1 MGYDLGQ
8 LILGED
14 TAPKEPV
21 AQAPLSTSGV
31 RAAADINNPSGL
43 GWNGKTWKAYATPE
57 EGVADTQALVSN
69 YLANPAR
76 NTPQA
81 FVGTWVNGDPKT
93 GASVQGGAYVAGLHR
108 ELEAAG
114 VKLNENGT
122 IPNTPEANAAVTRA
136 IIQHESPPQH
146 VGKFMPHVSSGA
158 KEQTDAYAPADKAIP
173 TAQAAEPSLGD
184 LILGGTELHEPKAA
198 APQAAA
204 PLAEQPTAA
213 PTAPVSESGI
223 EQLPVKNLTPAQQ
236 AKGEESVAK
245 IAGNV
250 DAVLAMPAGLVK
262 SLATAYM
269 YLGERAMPG
278 AFPLEKREEI
288 ANSIGSALTPE
299 FAKHLGIDPNNSG
312 YQEALL
318 QKVGHLFEKGI
329 DYAAEKTGLP
339 KSDLEAFANLLPF
352 TLPKVKI
359 KGAVESIK
367 EQFAAKQAGAPKLEP
382 KLGETVENVS
392 YMESPEYTALK
403 DKLDE
408 NRIKFDEL
416 KADADKFPENTPE
429 RMAANEKISEF
440 FDTNID
446 PLYNQLEALAPKIEK
461 PKLTADQYGQLVE
474 AEKSGATPETLQTMV
489 EQFNAKKATGE
500 PIEQITAPTAAAPI
514 EGRELKGV
522 GAAKAEHNPYTPFV
536 NEEHARGGDFPMVK
550 LSNGSRDVPAP
561 EQQTRAQ
568 IAREILGTDQVRTG
582 VVTGNENTL
591 RNEVTL
597 AKKPEQTL
605 EGQLLKD
612 QIAVEQQALSNY
624 AQNIIRD
631 TGADEVL
638 ANNYERGE
646 RINHAAVGEE
656 GIGGFIQNEK
666 RRIYE
671 QARQQVGDN
680 PVEASNLKRIINSP
694 QFEAELKLKG
704 IKDFTSGINDL
715 IQMHETAGFEGTAP
729 GSIAGLEAL
738 RQSLNRGWTPQN
750 SHFVG
755 RVIRAIDNDIASAG
769 GPGLYEQARNLHAA
783 EKTLFGSKGI
793 KTLFGEIDPNG
804 VQTATSFDQITK
816 KLNSM
821 PFDEWRHVFDTFDRI
836 SRGTVTEKGV
846 TLNIPKE
853 LQQAAESAKR
863 EILGS
868 LAREVYEQG
877 AQNAGVWNYNAANK
891 TMNARSKKMEYA
903 FDPETLKKMHT
914 LNYGGHIMPGMHGYE
929 GAALQAERVKGLG
942 TRLLEL
948 PVRAAKGMAASV
960 PFFGGAVPAVS
971 ETLAENARTRAL
983 NRAALETR
991 RKMRENAKLGTKLS
1005 DIGKE

>member
-1 MGYDLGQ
+1 MADALGQ

-14 TAPKEPV
+14 TTSKEPV
-21 AQAPLSTSGV
+21 AKTPLSTSGV

-93 GASVQGGAYVAGLHR
+93 GASVQGGAYVAKLHK

-136 IIQHESPPQH
+136 IIQHESAPEH

-173 TAQAAEPSLGD
+173 TTQAAEQPSLGD

-198 APQAAA
+198 APQVAPQAAA

-299 FAKHLGIDPNNSG
+299 FAKHLGIDPNNPG

-339 KSDLEAFANLLPF
+339 KSDLEAFVNVLPF
-352 TLPKVKI
+352 LKPEIPI
-359 KGAVESIK
+359 KNAVSALK
-367 EQFAAKQAGAPKLEP
+367 EQFATKQAAPRFEPRLEP
-382 KLGETVENVS
+382 TAEQLTPQEPAAAGNLQQQFAQKK
-392 YMESPEYTALK
+392 MEQMPVTA
-403 DKLDE
+403 
-408 NRIKFDEL
+408 
-416 KADADKFPENTPE
+416 
-429 RMAANEKISEF
+429 AANE
-440 FDTNID
+440 
-446 PLYNQLEALAPKIEK
+446 PVVAA
-461 PKLTADQYGQLVE
+461 
-474 AEKSGATPETLQTMV
+474 
-489 EQFNAKKATGE
+489 E
-500 PIEQITAPTAAAPI
+500 PITAAAAPI

-612 QIAVEQQALSNY
+612 QISVEQQALSKY
-624 AQNIIRD
+624 ARNIIRD

-656 GIGGFIQNEK
+656 GIGGFLKSEK
-666 RRIYE
+666 QRIYE

-680 PVEASNLKRIINSP
+680 PVEANNLKRIINSP

-704 IKDFTSGINDL
+704 IKDFTSGMNDL
-715 IQMHETAGFEGTAP
+715 IQMHETAGFEGRAP
-729 GSIAGLEAL
+729 GSIAGLEEL

-755 RVIRAIDNDIASAG
+755 RVIRAIDNDIAAAG

-804 VQTATSFDQITK
+804 VQTATSFDQITQ

-836 SRGTVTEKGV
+836 SRGTITEKGV

-929 GAALQAERVKGLG
+929 GAALQTERIKGLG
-942 TRLLEL
+942 SRLLEL
-948 PVRAAKGMAASV
+948 PVKAAKGMATSV

-971 ETLAENARTRAL
+971 ETLSQTARTRAL
-983 NRAALETR
+983 NRAALEAQ

>member
-1 MGYDLGQ
+1 MADALGQ

-14 TAPKEPV
+14 TTSKEPV
-21 AQAPLSTSGV
+21 AKTPLSISGT
-31 RAAADINNPSGL
+31 RSSAAGNNPTGYGAIKHPDGSY
-43 GWNGKTWKAYATPE
+43 TWDVYE
-57 EGVADTQALVSN
+57 
-69 YLANPAR
+69 
-76 NTPQA
+76 TPQA
-81 FVGTWVNGDPKT
+81 GVAATQQAVGRYLNSEGIMTGVKPTPENVVGMWVNGKPTT
-93 GASVQGGAYVAGLHR
+93 GSSVQGGAYASTVR
-108 ELEAAG
+108 KELENAG
-114 VKLNENGT
+114 VVLNDDGT
-122 IPNTPEANAAVTRA
+122 IPNTPQANNAVTRA
-136 IIQHESPPQH
+136 MIVHESGHQNASKFLPH
-146 VGKFMPHVSSGA
+146 VGGA

-173 TAQAAEPSLGD
+173 TTQTAEPSLGD

-198 APQAAA
+198 APQIAPQAAA

-250 DAVLAMPAGLVK
+250 DAVLAMPAGIAK

-299 FAKHLGIDPNNSG
+299 FAKHLGIDPNNPG

-339 KSDLEAFANLLPF
+339 KSDLEAFVNTLPF
-352 TLPKVKI
+352 LKPEIPI
-359 KGAVESIK
+359 KNAVSALK
-367 EQFAAKQAGAPKLEP
+367 EQFATKQAAPRFEPRLEP
-382 KLGETVENVS
+382 TAEQLTPQEPAAAGNLQQQFAQKK
-392 YMESPEYTALK
+392 MEQMPVTA
-403 DKLDE
+403 
-408 NRIKFDEL
+408 
-416 KADADKFPENTPE
+416 
-429 RMAANEKISEF
+429 AANE
-440 FDTNID
+440 
-446 PLYNQLEALAPKIEK
+446 PVVAA
-461 PKLTADQYGQLVE
+461 
-474 AEKSGATPETLQTMV
+474 
-489 EQFNAKKATGE
+489 E
-500 PIEQITAPTAAAPI
+500 PITAAAAPI

-612 QIAVEQQALSNY
+612 QISVEQQALSKY
-624 AQNIIRD
+624 ARNIIRD

-656 GIGGFIQNEK
+656 GIGGFLKSEK
-666 RRIYE
+666 QRIYE

-704 IKDFTSGINDL
+704 IKDFTSGMNDL
-715 IQMHETAGFEGTAP
+715 IQMHETAGFEGRAP
-729 GSIAGLEAL
+729 GSIAGLEEL

-755 RVIRAIDNDIASAG
+755 RVIRAIDNDIAAAG

-804 VQTATSFDQITK
+804 VQTATSFDQITQ

-836 SRGTVTEKGV
+836 SRGTITEKGV

-929 GAALQAERVKGLG
+929 GAALQTERVKGLG
-942 TRLLEL
+942 SRLLEL
-948 PVRAAKGMAASV
+948 PIRAAKGMAERV
-960 PFFGGAVPAVS
+960 PVLGGAVPAVS
-971 ETLAENARTRAL
+971 ETLSQTARTRAL
-983 NRAALETR
+983 NRAALEAQ

>member
-1 MGYDLGQ
+1 MADALGQ

-14 TAPKEPV
+14 TASKGPNLDLLHPVLYGQIQAANKAYREQYGADLPITSGARTREEQQSLVDRAARGEPNIFMPTNPAKEPNRQSYHENAV
-21 AQAPLSTSGV
+21 DISTNIPPEF
-31 RAAADINNPSGL
+31 AARMES
-43 GWNGKTWKAYATPE
+43 E
-57 EGVADTQALVSN
+57 
-69 YLANPAR
+69 
-76 NTPQA
+76 
-81 FVGTWVNGDPKT
+81 F
-93 GASVQGGAYVAGLHR
+93 GLHR
-108 ELEAAG
+108 PYGAKDPVHWE
-114 VKLNENGT
+114 VH
-122 IPNTPEANAAVTRA
+122 PEFKSVT
-136 IIQHESPPQH
+136 
-146 VGKFMPHVSSGA
+146 
-158 KEQTDAYAPADKAIP
+158 KEQTDAYAPADKAIT

-204 PLAEQPTAA
+204 PSAEQPTVA
-213 PTAPVSESGI
+213 PTAPVIAAPTAASVVSPEPRSFKDY
-223 EQLPVKNLTPAQQ
+223 VKETG
-236 AKGEESVAK
+236 KSVASFLDNT
-245 IAGNV
+245 IGGLIPA
-250 DAVLAMPAGLVK
+250 AVGVVAHPLLKVVETTA
-262 SLATAYM
+262 LATGGKFNAA
-269 YLGERAMPG
+269 EATHAIVDPISRP
-278 AFPLEKREEI
+278 
-288 ANSIGSALTPE
+288 
-299 FAKHLGIDPNNSG
+299 FAKAVGIDPEDPAYKRESVNRFMTWIGEHIGEGSQVLSDKFYEQTG
-312 YQEALL
+312 
-318 QKVGHLFEKGI
+318 VRIPVSDFE
-329 DYAAEKTGLP
+329 YAANLGLAAVTGKTAP
-339 KSDLEAFANLLPF
+339 VA
-352 TLPKVKI
+352 VKGV
-359 KGAVESIK
+359 KGAIGALE
-367 EQFAAKQAGAPKLEP
+367 EQFAAKQQPAPRFEPRLEP
-382 KLGETVENVS
+382 TAEQLTPQEPAAAGNLQQQFAQKK
-392 YMESPEYTALK
+392 MEQMPVTA
-403 DKLDE
+403 
-408 NRIKFDEL
+408 
-416 KADADKFPENTPE
+416 
-429 RMAANEKISEF
+429 AANE
-440 FDTNID
+440 
-446 PLYNQLEALAPKIEK
+446 PVV
-461 PKLTADQYGQLVE
+461 TA
-474 AEKSGATPETLQTMV
+474 
-489 EQFNAKKATGE
+489 E
-500 PIEQITAPTAAAPI
+500 PITAAAAPV

-612 QIAVEQQALSNY
+612 QISVEQQALSKY
-624 AQNIIRD
+624 ARNIIRD

-656 GIGGFIQNEK
+656 GIGGFLKSEK
-666 RRIYE
+666 QRIYE

-704 IKDFTSGINDL
+704 IKDFTSGMNDL
-715 IQMHETAGFEGTAP
+715 IQMHETAGFEGRAP
-729 GSIAGLEAL
+729 GSIAGLEEL

-755 RVIRAIDNDIASAG
+755 RVIRAIDNDIAAAG

-804 VQTATSFDQITK
+804 VQTATSFDQITQ

-836 SRGTVTEKGV
+836 SRGTITEKGV

-929 GAALQAERVKGLG
+929 GAALQTERVKGLG
-942 TRLLEL
+942 SRLLEL
-948 PVRAAKGMAASV
+948 PIKAAKGMAERV
-960 PFFGGAVPAVS
+960 PVLGGAVPAVS
-971 ETLAENARTRAL
+971 ETLSQTARTRAL
-983 NRAALETR
+983 NRAALEAQ

>member
-1 MGYDLGQ
+1 MADALGQ

-14 TAPKEPV
+14 TTSKEPV
-21 AQAPLSTSGV
+21 VQAPLSTSGV

-93 GASVQGGAYVAGLHR
+93 GASVQGGAYLAKLHK

-136 IIQHESPPQH
+136 IIHHESAPEH

-158 KEQTDAYAPADKAIP
+158 KEQTDVYAPADKAIS
-173 TAQAAEPSLGD
+173 TTQSAEPSLGD

-198 APQAAA
+198 APQVAPQAAA

-213 PTAPVSESGI
+213 PTVPVSESGI

-250 DAVLAMPAGLVK
+250 DAVLAMPAGIAK

-299 FAKHLGIDPNNSG
+299 FAKTLGIDPNKKG
-312 YQEALL
+312 YQDALL
-318 QKVGHLFEKGI
+318 QKIGHLFEQGI
-329 DYAAEKTGLP
+329 DIVSEKTGLP
-339 KSDLEAFANLLPF
+339 KGDLEAFVNVLPF
-352 TLPKVKI
+352 FKPEIPI
-359 KGAVESIK
+359 KNAVSALK
-367 EQFAAKQAGAPKLEP
+367 EQFATKQAAPRFEPRLEP
-382 KLGETVENVS
+382 TAEQLTPQEPAAAGNLQQQFAQKK
-392 YMESPEYTALK
+392 MEQMPVT
-403 DKLDE
+403 
-408 NRIKFDEL
+408 
-416 KADADKFPENTPE
+416 T
-429 RMAANEKISEF
+429 AANEPVS
-440 FDTNID
+440 
-446 PLYNQLEALAPKIEK
+446 
-461 PKLTADQYGQLVE
+461 
-474 AEKSGATPETLQTMV
+474 
-489 EQFNAKKATGE
+489 E
-500 PIEQITAPTAAAPI
+500 PITTAAAPL

-612 QIAVEQQALSNY
+612 QISVEQQALSKY
-624 AQNIIRD
+624 ARNIIRD

-656 GIGGFIQNEK
+656 GIGGFLKSEK
-666 RRIYE
+666 QRIYE

-704 IKDFTSGINDL
+704 IKDFTSGMNDL
-715 IQMHETAGFEGTAP
+715 IQMHETAGFEGRAP
-729 GSIAGLEAL
+729 GSIAGLEEL

-755 RVIRAIDNDIASAG
+755 RVIRAIDNDIAAAG

-804 VQTATSFDQITK
+804 VQTATSFDQITQ

-836 SRGTVTEKGV
+836 SRGTITEKGV

-929 GAALQAERVKGLG
+929 GAALQTERVKGLG
-942 TRLLEL
+942 SRLLEL
-948 PVRAAKGMAASV
+948 PIKAAKGMAERV
-960 PFFGGAVPAVS
+960 PVLGGAVPAVS
-971 ETLAENARTRAL
+971 ETLSQTARTRAL
-983 NRAALETR
+983 NRAALEAQ